1 KLSFIKM
8 KVGRKMSL
16 ILCPEC
22 GTKIS
27 NKATTCPHCGYISKD
42 ATLPISLQDRYEV
55 VPTFSYDIE
64 EWNPD
69 RNNQSLISYEDN
81 RTLIENLG
89 NWQNI
94 QLRVPAIAN
103 VIKGMA
109 TKDKILVAKM
119 DAYVKTLIEKGIYRF
134 TIDKNGEIL
143 PTIRDAEGIVKQ
155 VRLKEMNL
163 TPELANSLNNL
174 QTHAAMAQ
182 ILDEIEYVGDAIRG
196 IHIELQNDRIAL
208 AESTKDKLLLASK
221 IQDTKLREIAIL
233 NAVGSATEAKRILM
247 RNFTE
252 NLRYIAENSQKNEMQ
267 LLLEG
272 KKGKDIPQKAAD
284 AFQALVSITN
294 SVQIECEGYAL
305 LGEYESSKES
315 LLRFKSFITDNK
327 LDERDTLILLNENT
341 PLEKINVVN
350 EFMEISDKITTFDV
364 NRQLTGHNIMMITE
378 DIENESKC

>member
-1 KLSFIKM
+1 
-8 KVGRKMSL
+8 MSL

-81 RTLIENLG
+81 RTLIEKLG

-119 DAYVKTLIEKGIYRF
+119 DSYVKTLIEKGVYRF

-272 KKGKDIPQKAAD
+272 KKCKDIPQKAAD

-350 EFMEISDKITTFDV
+350 AFMEISDKITTFDV

-378 DIENESKC
+378 NIENESKC